1 MGEIPRENF
10 EVRLANAPL
19 AARGFFESVI
29 EHFDK
34 RNSVKVHF
42 TDTNSGDLRLA
53 VPGEV
58 LGQRRLRNFAT
69 MYWQTSKHV
78 VFARTFLS
86 PEELDV
92 FGIPNSAKTSNDEP
106 LNSEV
111 RLGVEVWRY
120 GALTFIRALE
130 AAHFAFLKKNKQ
142 NANCTQHF
150 RQTDCFFHKMR
161 TAN

>member
-1 MGEIPRENF
+1 MGEISRENF
-10 EVRLANAPL
+10 EARLANAPL
-19 AARGFFESVI
+19 AAQGFFESVI

-53 VPGEV
+53 VPAEV

-86 PEELDV
+86 PDELGL
-92 FGIPNSAKTSNDEP
+92 FGILDSTETASSEP

-111 RLGVEVWRY
+111 RMGSEVWRY

-130 AAHFAFLKKNKQ
+130 AAHFAFLSKHEN
-142 NANCTQHF
+142 N
-150 RQTDCFFHKMR
+150 
-161 TAN
+161 

>member
-1 MGEIPRENF
+1 MGEIPRQNF
-10 EVRLANAPL
+10 EARLANAPL
-19 AARGFFESVI
+19 AAQGFFESVI

-53 VPGEV
+53 VPAEV

-86 PEELDV
+86 PDELGL
-92 FGIPNSAKTSNDEP
+92 FGILDSTETASSEP

-111 RLGVEVWRY
+111 RMDAEVWRY

-130 AAHFAFLKKNKQ
+130 AAHFAFLSKHEN
-142 NANCTQHF
+142 N
-150 RQTDCFFHKMR
+150 
-161 TAN
+161 

>member
-1 MGEIPRENF
+1 MGEIPRQNF
-10 EVRLANAPL
+10 EARLANAPL
-19 AARGFFESVI
+19 AAQGFFESVI

-42 TDTNSGDLRLA
+42 TDTKSGDLRLA

-86 PEELDV
+86 PDELGL
-92 FGIPNSAKTSNDEP
+92 FGILDSTETASSEP

-111 RLGVEVWRY
+111 RMDAEVWRY
-120 GALTFIRALE
+120 GALTFIRAIE
-130 AAHFAFLKKNKQ
+130 AAHFAFLSKHEN
-142 NANCTQHF
+142 N
-150 RQTDCFFHKMR
+150 
-161 TAN
+161 